1 MCAFGVE
8 LTLPVH
14 RRARQDPYAGGTT
27 GRRAAGAH
35 PGDPWGVPRADPT
48 GRVGVGKGINRLITP
63 NENIAADSG
72 QADEDQHHGGKHERL
87 SDRGN

>member
-35 PGDPWGVPRADPT
+35 PGDPWGVPRADRT
-48 GRVGVGKGINRLITP
+48 GKVGVGKGLMARAAYEVLSVHTIT
-63 NENIAADSG
+63 
-72 QADEDQHHGGKHERL
+72 
-87 SDRGN
+87 

>member
-35 PGDPWGVPRADPT
+35 PGDPWGVPRAGPQLWT
-48 GRVGVGKGINRLITP
+48 SAVKGLR
-63 NENIAADSG
+63 S
-72 QADEDQHHGGKHERL
+72 
-87 SDRGN
+87 

>member
-48 GRVGVGKGINRLITP
+48 GRVGVGKGLNVKRASGTSFFRICNFVCGYANLI
-63 NENIAADSG
+63 
-72 QADEDQHHGGKHERL
+72 L
-87 SDRGN
+87 